1 MNYPSLLLSSVY
13 VQNSHLKYCG
23 FQVKSAKR
31 ECETCSAVTLEE
43 RSLDISRKWLRCMYT
58 LLSLLQQTK
67 LLKAGFLVLADS
79 FAP

>member
-43 RSLDISRKWLRCMYT
+43 RSLDISRKWLRCMYI
-58 LLSLLQQTK
+58 LLQQTK
-67 LLKAGFLVLADS
+67 LLKAEFLVLADS